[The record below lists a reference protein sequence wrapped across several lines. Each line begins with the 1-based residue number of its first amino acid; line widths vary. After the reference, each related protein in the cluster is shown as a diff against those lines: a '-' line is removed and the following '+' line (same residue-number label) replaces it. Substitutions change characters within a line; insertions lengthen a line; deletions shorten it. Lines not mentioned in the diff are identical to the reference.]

1 MSKKNHLQDYQL
13 FFMEIPS
20 QATQDLEDIEIIDAA
35 EDSSQPCLN
44 DDQVSQI
51 SHDTL
56 GQASSPLP
64 DSARPMGNP
73 RRQQNQLFDN

>member
-1 MSKKNHLQDYQL
+1 MSKNNHLHDYQL

-35 EDSSQPCLN
+35 EESPQPCLS

-51 SHDTL
+51 SNDTL
-56 GQASSPLP
+56 GPTPAQPAISQRTP
-64 DSARPMGNP
+64 
-73 RRQQNQLFDN
+73 RQQHQLFDN